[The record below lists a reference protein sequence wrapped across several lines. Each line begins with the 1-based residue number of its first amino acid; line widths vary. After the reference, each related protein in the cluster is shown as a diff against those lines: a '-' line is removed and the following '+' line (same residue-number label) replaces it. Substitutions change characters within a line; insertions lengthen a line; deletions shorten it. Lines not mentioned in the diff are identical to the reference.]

1 MPYSDAA
8 RCKSLNR
15 AGQPC
20 GQPAMKNGRC
30 RVHGG
35 KMPAKGAGHQSFTG
49 TNFPSNRMK
58 DAIADPQ
65 LLNTYI
71 EILNDPELLNLS
83 SEIALMRAHSIQLIQ
98 RITTNGESAGRWDR
112 ATDAYNRFVNATRD
126 KARSRQ
132 AQALRDMQNVFSERE
147 NDRVLWEEVHDTM
160 KTLDRLVKAEN
171 KRRAT
176 MHAMMSTEQ
185 AVGLIARLVG
195 VIQNVVTDE
204 PTLRKIHKEF
214 RGLIVETPALA
225 VGINRVEGNKEKLHK
240 DRFFAPGDLPESL
253 EAMVLQE

>member
-1 MPYSDAA
+1 MPFSDAP

-15 AGQPC
+15 EGNPC

-30 RVHGG
+30 RAHGG
-35 KMPAKGAGHQSFTG
+35 KVPAGGATHQSFIG
-49 TNFPSNRMK
+49 SNHNK
-58 DAIADPQ
+58 KLQEAIADPE
-65 LLNTYI
+65 LLANYI

-83 SEIALMRAHSIQLIQ
+83 SEIALVRAHGIELIQ
-98 RITTNGESAGRWDR
+98 RITTNGESAERWDR
-112 ATDAYNRFVNATRD
+112 AVKAYNDFITATRQ
-126 KARSRQ
+126 KARARQ
-132 AQALRDMQNVFSERE
+132 SQALHNMQVVFTERE
-147 NDRVLWEEVHDTM
+147 TDRIIWEEFHENM
-160 KTLDRLVKAEN
+160 KTLDRLVKSEN

-195 VIQNVVTDE
+195 VIQDVVTDE
-204 PTLRKIHKEF
+204 AMLRKIHKEF

-225 VGINRVEGNKEKLHK
+225 VGINRVEGNKQKLHK
-240 DRFFAPGDLPESL
+240 DRFFAPGDLPDSL